1 VAVDGDR
8 DRLAAIARRLGEEAE
23 RYTPYQPEIG
33 PVDAEGRPTDPAR
46 LRDWPRYHTHI
57 WRHLTGSPDAVL
69 IDGRF
74 RVACLLQAI
83 VHCKPDAMLLFHDF
97 RDRAAYHVVLNH
109 CDVLARVDTL
119 AVLRV
124 RPQVDG
130 KAVLHDLFDHFF
142 DPD

>member
-1 VAVDGDR
+1 MPSIWTAAELVQLELQLAGRQSLLEFGCGEATLVAARQARRIVAVDGDR

-69 IDGRF
+69 ID
-74 RVACLLQAI
+74 AL
-83 VHCKPDAMLLFHDF
+83 M
-97 RDRAAYHVVLNH
+97 
-109 CDVLARVDTL
+109 
-119 AVLRV
+119 
-124 RPQVDG
+124 
-130 KAVLHDLFDHFF
+130 
-142 DPD
+142 